1 MSYLTI
7 RKLKLTRGI
16 FVHIARTLFAG
27 LLSLCFVAPSIA
39 ATITV
44 TFDTAVGNYTPTPGA
59 IQNVKNE
66 FAPLGFIFEDVAD
79 PTKGATLGKCGPGDG
94 PVSLFG
100 YGNDFAGCGKTTP
113 NLNVLFVDP
122 NNSFNRAYTTS
133 FSIFDTDGLIKLTAY
148 DILGQVLGSAQAS
161 SGTISL
167 SGIGNIAKVNIFSVD
182 NDPTTLDT
190 LTFSSV
196 TALQAQVPEP
206 TTIALLGL
214 GLLGVAT
221 SRRKSEKSR
230 NA

>member
-1 MSYLTI
+1 M
-7 RKLKLTRGI
+7 R
-16 FVHIARTLFAG
+16 IARNFFAG

-44 TFDTAVGNYTPTPGA
+44 TFDTAVGNYTPTPGV

-66 FAPLGFIFEDVAD
+66 FAPLGFIFEDVAN

-94 PVSLFG
+94 PVALFG
-100 YGNDFAGCGKTTP
+100 YGNDYAGCGKTTP
-113 NLNVLFVDP
+113 NLNILFVDP
-122 NNSFNRAYTTS
+122 NNASNRAYTTA
-133 FSIFDTDGLIKLTAY
+133 FSVYDYDGMIKLTAY
-148 DILGQVLGSAQAS
+148 DILGHVLGSAQAF

-196 TALQAQVPEP
+196 TPLQAKVPEP
-206 TTIALLGL
+206 TTVALLGL
-214 GLLGVAT
+214 GLLGVAA
-221 SRRKSEKSR
+221 SRRKSAKK
-230 NA
+230 